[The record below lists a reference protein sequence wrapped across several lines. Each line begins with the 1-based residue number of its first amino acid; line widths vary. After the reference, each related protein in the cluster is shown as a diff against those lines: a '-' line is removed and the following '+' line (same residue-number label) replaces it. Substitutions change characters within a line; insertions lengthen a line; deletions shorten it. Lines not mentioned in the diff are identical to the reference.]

1 MNRTNCSS
9 SSISDWM
16 RSMLYPSCLS
26 LSADVLVELGAGV
39 ALKKQQQ
46 QHLCEERG
54 RQRSFQ
60 RDL

>member
-1 MNRTNCSS
+1 
-9 SSISDWM
+9 
-16 RSMLYPSCLS
+16 MLYPSCLS

-46 QHLCEERG
+46 QQQQQHLCEERG